1 MLNRFAVLKKR
12 EGGELMLIK
21 NTYPVEFVSPHNPIR
36 SVEMLLSLP
45 ELCTLDKLPLSA
57 HLVKLPLVVRY
68 VLGSID
74 FEEML
79 LVRFGTSGGIFLAE
93 ADSDKDD
100 SGCKCCGGVE
110 LIRDWAYNILFGV
123 LLFPSC

>member
-1 MLNRFAVLKKR
+1 ML
-12 EGGELMLIK
+12 MK

-79 LVRFGTSGGIFLAE
+79 LVRLGTSGGIFLAE

-100 SGCKCCGGVE
+100 SCICGDCDCKCCGGVE
-110 LIRDWAYNILFGV
+110 LIRDWAYILFGV